1 LNVNTN
7 TIEGFWRHMKDPIK
21 RALGTSQDLLPSY
34 IDEGVFRYNHGTG
47 NTLVKA
53 FWNEIRAEFTFG
65 GEDSS

>member
-1 LNVNTN
+1 
-7 TIEGFWRHMKDPIK
+7 MKDPIK

-65 GEDSS
+65 GEIRRECCENRRINLAGL